1 MVADF
6 TTIRT
11 VKEADDFVQRE
22 RAVLPSDTKYYRREM
37 IGCAWLLMKPPPS
50 PIRMSCRQNW
60 NKPTERRLTGVC
72 SHRGHLMC

>member
-22 RAVLPSDTKYYRREM
+22 RAVLPSDTN
-37 IGCAWLLMKPPPS
+37 I
-50 PIRMSCRQNW
+50 
-60 NKPTERRLTGVC
+60 TG
-72 SHRGHLMC
+72 GK